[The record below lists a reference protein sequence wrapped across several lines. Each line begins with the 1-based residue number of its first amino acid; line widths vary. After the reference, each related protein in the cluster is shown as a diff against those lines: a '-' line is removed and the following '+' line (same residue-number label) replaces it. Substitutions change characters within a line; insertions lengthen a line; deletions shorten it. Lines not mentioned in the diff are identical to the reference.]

1 MSPPRYPQPGTTYD
15 SRLYPGHQCQVI
27 SVVDAQVTFKW
38 LPPYRYID
46 AQIVPVNKF
55 ILDFVPSGESG

>member
-1 MSPPRYPQPGTTYD
+1 MSLPEYPRPGATYD
-15 SRLYPGHQCQVI
+15 SRLYPGQQCEVI

-46 AQIVPVNKF
+46 EQIVSVKQFVIDF
-55 ILDFVPSGESG
+55 IPCADPG